1 MADTTSPLLGLLL
14 MGTGGDNN
22 AWGSN
27 LNTQVFALIE
37 QAIAGVTVVSV
48 TGGTATLTAAQSRS
62 ATIEL
67 TGTLASNLTVVVPT
81 TAKKWTFINQCA
93 LSGFEVLIQTSGGT
107 LRNLPGGWN
116 EIISDGS
123 GALVRQDGHL
133 VGELFY
139 HAGTTAPGHSLECNG
154 ALPLRATYPDL
165 FAKIGT
171 TWGVG
176 DGFTTFT
183 LPNGEDT
190 NRFLRAASGSLAVGT
205 YQSNLTGPHTHAGAT
220 FSGTTGTES
229 NPHTHT
235 GSGTTAGENANHVH
249 IYNAPTFSSVQ
260 NGGGA
265 SAATGTVPT
274 ASGAENSPHAHTFSV
289 TTGNPST
296 THTHTIS
303 GTTGTIP
310 ADTGTTETRPEA
322 MVGLL
327 CIRY

>member
-37 QAIAGVTVVSV
+37 QAIAGVTNFSV
-48 TGGTATLTAAQSRS
+48 TGGTLTLTAAQSRS

-67 TGTLASNLTVVVPT
+67 SGTLASNLTIVVPS
-81 TAKKWTFINQCA
+81 TAKKWTFINQCV

-116 EIISDGS
+116 EITSDGS
-123 GALVRQDGHL
+123 GALARQDGHL
-133 VGELFY
+133 VGEFFY
-139 HAGTTAPGHSLECNG
+139 SGAATAPAHSLECNG

-176 DGFTTFT
+176 DGFTTFG
-183 LPNGEDT
+183 LPNAEDT
-190 NRFLRAASGSLAVGT
+190 NRFLRAAGGSLTVGI
-205 YQSNLTGPHTHAGAT
+205 YQSNTTGPHTHPGASVSLT
-220 FSGTTGTES
+220 TSTESVPHTHVAAGTTGNENQS
-229 NPHTHT
+229 HTHQY
-235 GSGTTAGENANHVH
+235 TA
-249 IYNAPTFSSVQ
+249 PLS
-260 NGGGA
+260 GGA
-265 SAATGTVPT
+265 SGTGAGISGATQNLNTGT
-274 ASGAENSPHAHTFSV
+274 ENQNHTHSFSV

-296 THTHTIS
+296 THTHTVS
-303 GTTGTIP
+303 GTTATVP
-310 ADTGTTETRPEA
+310 ANTGTTETRPES